1 MSLTRYLVIAGFVG
15 VAVTAIVLEW
25 VARREGSRVPRLGDV
40 AAMIMRYEMGG
51 LPIGRLALLGFWMWC
66 GWHFLAR

>member
-1 MSLTRYLVIAGFVG
+1 MSVTRFIAITGFVAAALA
-15 VAVTAIVLEW
+15 AVVLEW
-25 VARREGSRVPRLGDV
+25 AARREGSRIPSLGDL
-40 AAMIMRYEMGG
+40 AAVIMRYEMGG

>member
-1 MSLTRYLVIAGFVG
+1 MSVTRTLVIAGFIAAALAA
-15 VAVTAIVLEW
+15 VALEW

-40 AAMIMRYEMGG
+40 AAVIMRYEVGG
-51 LPIGRLALLGFWMWC
+51 LPVGRLALLGFWLWI